1 MIGYDVNSSRTFA
14 KDGPHYGSTT
24 SGGRWFHLRFPY
36 PSFTCWVI
44 FTLEILLCIQI
55 IDVRLRTRAHGCSA
69 IVAED
74 GGLARTRGSD
84 SNTRAP
90 SVNDSRE
97 ILCQRISW
105 TGEHR
110 LFWTENL
117 LQALSQWSGRVPA
130 LPDFHEHE
138 HLRRHL
144 ERISP

>member
-1 MIGYDVNSSRTFA
+1 MMSIAAGRLQKTVLIMVA
-14 KDGPHYGSTT
+14 QLQEDG
-24 SGGRWFHLRFPY
+24 WFHLRFPY

-55 IDVRLRTRAHGCSA
+55 IDVCLRIRAHDCSA

-74 GGLARTRGSD
+74 GGLARARRSD

-97 ILCQRISW
+97 RRISW

-110 LFWTENL
+110 LFRTENL
-117 LQALSQWSGRVPA
+117 LQALSQWSRRVPA